1 VLLHQLVLLE
11 CLRQR
16 LLMLHHWVGVHL
28 RLLCLLNLLA
38 DLQFSAS
45 LLNTPAS
52 AVVASVPPVLD
63 GIVTSAS

>member
-1 VLLHQLVLLE
+1 
-11 CLRQR
+11 
-16 LLMLHHWVGVHL
+16 MLHHWVGVHL